1 MRILFIG
8 DSIIRGTVGVDW
20 VNDLANAF
28 PEWQITNQ
36 GVNGDTLV
44 KINQRLE
51 AIFQK
56 GGSYDYIVFNGGAN
70 DLLIPHLPSKGFLF
84 KTAHQHLIKQGYA
97 PRRSMREFEEAY
109 SQTVDLIRSYTNA
122 RIIILTVGRMNEM
135 PSFHLNE
142 KREEVNEVIR
152 KIARRDQCMVADAG
166 KRMDEYLG
174 NKETKD
180 YFLENFFRVSWL
192 DRWQCALFK
201 RADSLSEERGLLLT
215 IDGLHLNSI
224 GGAIFRDEVEKYLRR
239 VLKEQIYP
247 GSSLA
252 RNSS

>member
-20 VNDLANAF
+20 VRELANAF
-28 PEWQITNQ
+28 PEWDITNR

-44 KINQRLE
+44 KINQRME

-56 GGSYDYIVFNGGAN
+56 GASYDHVVFGGGAN
-70 DLLIPHLPSKGFLF
+70 DLLIPHLASKGFLF
-84 KTAHQHLIKQGYA
+84 KAAHKHLLKEGYA
-97 PRRSMREFEEAY
+97 PKISMREFEEAY
-109 SQTVDLIRSYTNA
+109 TQTVDLIRSYTNA
-122 RIIILTVGRMNEM
+122 RIILLTVGRMNELS
-135 PSFHLNE
+135 SFYLNE
-142 KREEVNEVIR
+142 KREEVNNVIR
-152 KIARRDQCMVADAG
+152 KIAKRDQCMVADAG
-166 KRMDEYLG
+166 KRMDEYLE

-192 DRWQCALFK
+192 DKWQCALFK

-224 GGAIFRDEVEKYLRR
+224 GGAIFRDEVEKHLIKVFR
-239 VLKEQIYP
+239 EQECLT
-247 GSSLA
+247 SCA
-252 RNSS
+252 